1 MLSGVGRARGLLCVF
16 LFMPFS
22 SNTLQKVT
30 VGPIPGTEPSMPQ
43 MPWTVQSTFQ
53 GRNSHATR
61 ESNSCREAAQSN
73 HALQRTRPS
82 RSSCNSRVPWAGSL
96 SLGRSAAKSEHQRAT
111 FAVSR
116 TEIG

>member
-73 HALQRTRPS
+73 
-82 RSSCNSRVPWAGSL
+82 AGWSEREAAVTL
-96 SLGRSAAKSEHQRAT
+96 RFHSGAIAGCPRRSA
-111 FAVSR
+111 
-116 TEIG
+116 